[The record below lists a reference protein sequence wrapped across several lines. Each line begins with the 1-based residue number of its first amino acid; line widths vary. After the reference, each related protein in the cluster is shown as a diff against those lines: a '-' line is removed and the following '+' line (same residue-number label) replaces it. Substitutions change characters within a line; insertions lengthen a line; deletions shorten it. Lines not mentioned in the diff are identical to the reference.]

1 MRGDLICGEIRIW
14 YPERKQGNGSV
25 STATEGED
33 GMREEQ
39 KKAKVYFTNFRST
52 AYGESI
58 PEKMVRLIRKAGIET
73 LDFRDKFTA
82 IKMHCGEAGNMA
94 YLRPQYA
101 RALADLIRALG
112 GYPFLTDCNTLYAG
126 SRKNALEHLETA
138 ELNGFNA
145 LSAGCR
151 ILIGDGLKGND
162 EVEVPVP
169 NGVHCRT
176 AKIGRAVMDADILIS
191 LTHFKGHEKM
201 GIGGAVKNVGMG
213 CGSRAGK
220 MEMHSDGKPIL
231 NSERCVGCGLCR
243 KHCAHGALTLNGR
256 KMEIDHARC
265 AGCGSCIS
273 VCPRDALSPRWG
285 QSNRLLD
292 EKTAEYAAAVLQGRP
307 HFHISF
313 LCDISPNCDCHGEN
327 DTPILPDIGM
337 AASFDPVALDAASV
351 DLCNKTGRL
360 RGTWM
365 DECGHGKDI
374 FDDAHPDTRW
384 RDTLDHAVRLGLGT
398 DRYELITMK

>member
-1 MRGDLICGEIRIW
+1 
-14 YPERKQGNGSV
+14 
-25 STATEGED
+25 
-33 GMREEQ
+33 
-39 KKAKVYFTNFRST
+39 
-52 AYGESI
+52 
-58 PEKMVRLIRKAGIET
+58 
-73 LDFRDKFTA
+73 
-82 IKMHCGEAGNMA
+82 
-94 YLRPQYA
+94 
-101 RALADLIRALG
+101 
-112 GYPFLTDCNTLYAG
+112 
-126 SRKNALEHLETA
+126 
-138 ELNGFNA
+138 
-145 LSAGCR
+145 
-151 ILIGDGLKGND
+151 
-162 EVEVPVP
+162 
-169 NGVHCRT
+169 
-176 AKIGRAVMDADILIS
+176 
-191 LTHFKGHEKM
+191 M

-220 MEMHSDGKPIL
+220 MEMHSDGKPVLKTEQCI
-231 NSERCVGCGLCR
+231 GCGLCR
-243 KHCAHGALTLNGR
+243 KHCAHGALTLKDR
-256 KMEIDHARC
+256 KMQIDHARC

-398 DRYELITMK
+398 DQYELIAME